1 MVLVVFWTTFLVLES
16 AGGEGTAGTG
26 TGMGIASATGISL
39 SALAL
44 AVAVAKGGAEDAS
57 GMSSLTVI
65 LSIGVTGL
73 GVAAFVYQRRC
84 FH

>member
-1 MVLVVFWTTFLVLES
+1 MVFLTTFLES
-16 AGGEGTAGTG
+16 AGGTGTG

-39 SALAL
+39 SALLLLPALAL
-44 AVAVAKGGAEDAS
+44 AVAAAKGGDEDVP
-57 GMSSLTVI
+57 GKSSFTVI
-65 LSIGVTGL
+65 LSIGVASMV